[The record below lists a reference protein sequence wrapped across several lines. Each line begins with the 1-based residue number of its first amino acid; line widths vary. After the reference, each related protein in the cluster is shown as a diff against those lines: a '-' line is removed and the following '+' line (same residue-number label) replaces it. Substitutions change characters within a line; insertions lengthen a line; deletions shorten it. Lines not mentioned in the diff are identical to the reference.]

1 MPLSINVHHIT
12 SSHLSNYQQNTHTT
26 VIEFTFNI
34 THILAFLKNINLINE
49 FYSSMNEVK
58 KIKVLEK

>member
-1 MPLSINVHHIT
+1 MPLSINHIT